1 MNIQAL
7 MKQAQQMQTKMKQ
20 IEKELNESV
29 YEATA
34 GGGAVKAVV
43 SGTME
48 VTSIE
53 IDKDMMDDPEVVAD
67 SVMMAVNNAL
77 AQAKKEREEKM
88 GALTQGVKMPG
99 LF

>member
-77 AQAKKEREEKM
+77 AQAKKDREEKM